1 MARVLVV
8 DDEAIV
14 RAATVRLL
22 ERAGHEPVAAEG
34 VAAALQLLRR
44 DRVDVVISD
53 WQMPSLDGF
62 DLLELMKVEGLTAP
76 VVRVTAFGG
85 VANAVAAIKAGAVNY
100 LLKPFQS
107 EELELALAQALSV
120 AKLRDENAALLR
132 EVHTRRGNVEIVGES
147 MALRRLLESVA
158 AAARSRATVLLQGE
172 SGTGKELLARAIHDQ
187 SDRRDKPFVRINCA
201 ALPEGLIESTLFGHE
216 RGAFTGALKRSLGAF
231 ERANGGTLLL
241 DEISEMR
248 LDLQPKLLR
257 VLQEREFD
265 RLGGAGPVHVDVRVI
280 ATTNRDLAAEA
291 VAGRFRQDLYYRLSV
306 FPVFVPPLR
315 DRRDDIPLL
324 AYRFAAR
331 AATEAG
337 KTFEGFAAD
346 ALGLLREHSWPGNVR
361 ELQHAVERAVI
372 LSDEPTLQAHLFAQ
386 LKSELRPAMDH
397 AASRR
402 GAHADDGEPG
412 AHTLVVPTLD
422 LMDIERQV
430 IDHALMLSGG
440 NRTRAAALLGIDV
453 RTLRRKLNGPS
464 RTGVPNGE
472 PEPAPTRDAE
482 GGVEG
487 ATPPESTTPPV
498 KAPSWPLATPDKL
511 PQGR

>member
-1 MARVLVV
+1 
-8 DDEAIV
+8 
-14 RAATVRLL
+14 
-22 ERAGHEPVAAEG
+22 
-34 VAAALQLLRR
+34 
-44 DRVDVVISD
+44 
-53 WQMPSLDGF
+53 MPSLDGF

-76 VVRVTAFGG
+76 VVMVTAFGG

-100 LLKPFQS
+100 LLKPFQA

-132 EVHTRRGNVEIVGES
+132 EVQSRRGAVEIVGES
-147 MALRRLLESVA
+147 FALHKLLESVA
-158 AAARSRATVLLQGE
+158 AAAKTRATVLLQGE

-187 SDRRDKPFVRINCA
+187 GDRRAGPFVRINCA

-216 RGAFTGALKRSLGAF
+216 RGAFTGALKRSIGAF

-265 RLGGAGPVHVDVRVI
+265 RLGGTGPVQVDVRVI

-291 VAGRFRQDLYYRLSV
+291 AAGRFRQDLYYRLSV
-306 FPVFVPPLR
+306 FPITVPPLR
-315 DRRDDIPLL
+315 ERRDDIPLL
-324 AYRFAAR
+324 AYKFAAR
-331 AATEAG
+331 AAADAG
-337 KTFEGFAAD
+337 KDFQGFDPD
-346 ALGLLREHSWPGNVR
+346 ALELLRSHSWPGNVR

-372 LSDEPTLQAHLFAQ
+372 LSTEPLLHAHLFAHVTA
-386 LKSELRPAMDH
+386 EPRRPAG
-397 AASRR
+397 AAARR
-402 GAHADDGEPG
+402 AGALRNGGRGDEESG

-422 LMDIERQV
+422 LMDIERRV
-430 IDHALMLSGG
+430 IDHALSVSGG

-464 RTGVPNGE
+464 R
-472 PEPAPTRDAE
+472 AE
-482 GGVEG
+482 G
-487 ATPPESTTPPV
+487 ASTKARTPADTAAAAAVKVSDWELPGPV
-498 KAPSWPLATPDKL
+498 KL
-511 PQGR
+511 PQGN

>member
-1 MARVLVV
+1 LARVLVV
-8 DDEAIV
+8 DDEPIV
-14 RAATVRLL
+14 RATTTRML
-22 ERAGHEPVAAEG
+22 ERAGHEPVAVEG
-34 VAAALQLLRR
+34 VADALQLLRR
-44 DRVDVVISD
+44 ERVDVVVSD

-76 VVRVTAFGG
+76 VVMVTAFGG

-132 EVHTRRGNVEIVGES
+132 EVQTRRGNVEIVGES

-187 SDRRDKPFVRINCA
+187 GDRREKPFVRINCA
-201 ALPEGLIESTLFGHE
+201 ALPEGLVESTLFGHE

-265 RLGGAGPVHVDVRVI
+265 RLGGAGPVNVDVRVI
-280 ATTNRDLAAEA
+280 ATTNRDLAADA
-291 VAGRFRQDLYYRLSV
+291 VAGRFRQDLFYRLSV

-324 AYRFAAR
+324 AYRFASR
-331 AATEAG
+331 AAAEAG
-337 KTFEGFAAD
+337 KGFQGFAPE
-346 ALGLLREHSWPGNVR
+346 ALETLRGHSWPGNVR

-372 LSDEPTLQAHLFAQ
+372 LSTEPTLQAHLFAQ
-386 LKSELRPAMDH
+386 VQSELRPGMDR

-402 GAHADDGEPG
+402 AACGDDGD
-412 AHTLVVPTLD
+412 ASTHTLVVPSLD

-430 IDHALMLSGG
+430 IDHALTLSSG

-453 RTLRRKLNGPS
+453 RTLRRKLNGPP
-464 RTGVPNGE
+464 RTAASNGE
-472 PEPAPTRDAE
+472 AE
-482 GGVEG
+482 SATAGVEG
-487 ATPPESTTPPV
+487 DADSAISSAEV
-498 KAPSWPLATPDKL
+498 PSWPLATPDKL
-511 PQGR
+511 PQGK